1 MVCFTSNP
9 KNCQLEDEKNEHE
22 KQDLEKADL
31 QNRKNVQ
38 QNANAMKKMQGSTEL
53 EKNLKYV
60 TKVNIEKHK
69 QESLNFNIIK
79 TNLEKLNYS
88 MKNLVKNNSKTNS
101 SAASGIEEKLW
112 YSLWLE
118 KVKTKP
124 HSTLKKMTKQ
134 WNNVIKQVDE
144 SNIKENCLD

>member
-1 MVCFTSNP
+1 
-9 KNCQLEDEKNEHE
+9 
-22 KQDLEKADL
+22 
-31 QNRKNVQ
+31 
-38 QNANAMKKMQGSTEL
+38 
-53 EKNLKYV
+53 
-60 TKVNIEKHK
+60 
-69 QESLNFNIIK
+69 
-79 TNLEKLNYS
+79 

-134 WNNVIKQVDE
+134 WNNAIKQVDE
-144 SNIKENCLD
+144 SNIKENCLDLLKNPTYFLTVLILRPVKGGVLRIMDDKLMIHVNKNTNSLNETNENQCLLILLIKLFKSDYERFC